1 MTRKLMKD
9 ADERTIPIEASRE
22 AIPKRTSLI
31 DRIRSISDA
40 SRREREKREQL
51 EKEGRTG
58 RDFQWLKR
66 QSLAAR
72 GLLEGN

>member
-1 MTRKLMKD
+1 MKH
-9 ADERTIPIEASRE
+9 ADERMIPIEASRE
-22 AIPKRTSLI
+22 AIPNRPSLI

-40 SRREREKREQL
+40 ARREREKREQL
-51 EKEGRTG
+51 EKEERAG

-66 QSLAAR
+66 QSVAAR